1 VIGAKRKDRQRVVFK
16 CPKVSGTVPLV
27 GLNEQLKDLKEIKMD
42 EAKSAFEALMV
53 TKQKSVSDLWD
64 GKAYTNKNIHTKW
77 SYFLM
82 GWTMAKQ
89 GK

>member
-1 VIGAKRKDRQRVVFK
+1 
-16 CPKVSGTVPLV
+16 
-27 GLNEQLKDLKEIKMD
+27 MD

-53 TKQKSVSDLWD
+53 TKQKNVSDLWD

-77 SYFLM
+77 SYFFM

>member
-1 VIGAKRKDRQRVVFK
+1 VVFK
-16 CPKVSGTVPLV
+16 CLQPSGIALCV
-27 GLNEQLKDLKEIKMD
+27 GLNEQSKDLKEIKMD

-53 TKQKSVSDLWD
+53 TKQKNVSDLWD

>member
-1 VIGAKRKDRQRVVFK
+1 
-16 CPKVSGTVPLV
+16 
-27 GLNEQLKDLKEIKMD
+27 MD

-53 TKQKSVSDLWD
+53 TKQKNVVDLWD

>member
-1 VIGAKRKDRQRVVFK
+1 
-16 CPKVSGTVPLV
+16 
-27 GLNEQLKDLKEIKMD
+27 MD

-53 TKQKSVSDLWD
+53 TKQKNVSDLWD

-82 GWTMAKQ
+82 GWTMAIQ

>member
-1 VIGAKRKDRQRVVFK
+1 VVFK
-16 CPKVSGTVPLV
+16 CLQPSGIALCV

-53 TKQKSVSDLWD
+53 TKQKNVSDLWD

-77 SYFLM
+77 SYFFM

>member
-1 VIGAKRKDRQRVVFK
+1 VVFK
-16 CPKVSGTVPLV
+16 CLQPSGTALCV
-27 GLNEQLKDLKEIKMD
+27 GLNEQSKDLKEIKMD

-53 TKQKSVSDLWD
+53 TKQKNVSDLWD

>member
-1 VIGAKRKDRQRVVFK
+1 MVSK
-16 CPKVSGTVPLV
+16 CLQPSGTALCV
-27 GLNEQLKDLKEIKMD
+27 GHEEQLKDLKEKIME

-53 TKQKSVSDLWD
+53 TKQKNVSDLWD